1 MQLWKE
7 NDESLLWKKPNVCKS
22 RQRDVTYTFLTNM
35 GGWWVL
41 LTFWRP
47 FRNKPLYTAQE
58 ETALPLSSGSFS
70 AAQPVAQL
78 KLVQMSA
85 LCFTLSDFFFSIF
98 GVQNIFHTS
107 SSTCVLGLFGHL
119 CALSEIVS
127 KSTRFMASLHSAT
140 DCRELS
146 GSTQEFRGN
155 LYRGS
160 LLQDHATL

>member
-35 GGWWVL
+35 GGWWVP

-85 LCFTLSDFFFSIF
+85 LCFTLSDFFFFPFSVLKTFFTRPHLPACSGCLDI
-98 GVQNIFHTS
+98 
-107 SSTCVLGLFGHL
+107 CVLCLK
-119 CALSEIVS
+119 LSLNQHDS
-127 KSTRFMASLHSAT
+127 WLHST
-140 DCRELS
+140 VKCNR
-146 GSTQEFRGN
+146 
-155 LYRGS
+155 
-160 LLQDHATL
+160 LQRTFWKHTGV